1 MEDRNY
7 SEEELRK
14 TIKQENVDGVSYYYG
29 IGKKDQKSFSL
40 MSN

>member
-1 MEDRNY
+1 MADKNY

-14 TIKQENVDGVSYYYG
+14 SIKQENVDGVNYYYG

-40 MSN
+40 ISN